1 MRERKK
7 PRISWVTKTKWILR
21 MEKLKNAISKAL
33 AWLNKAYQWLDKEGG
48 MLHLLACYAM
58 MLTLEPFVGWVLAS
72 VIAWI
77 IFLGEEAIDYFIR
90 KSNNL
95 KQVLNDIIRDA
106 IGWGCASVVWLI
118 TTM

>member
-1 MRERKK
+1 
-7 PRISWVTKTKWILR
+7 
-21 MEKLKNAISKAL
+21 MEKIKNAISKTL
-33 AWLNKAYQWLDKEGG
+33 AWLKKAYQWLDKEGG
-48 MLHLLACYAM
+48 MLHFLGFMCI

-77 IFLGEEAIDYFIR
+77 IFLGKEAIDYFIR

-106 IGWGCASVVWLI
+106 IGWGISSLI
-118 TTM
+118 VFLTKLIN

>member
-1 MRERKK
+1 
-7 PRISWVTKTKWILR
+7 
-21 MEKLKNAISKAL
+21 MEKIKNAISKAL
-33 AWLNKAYQWLDKEGG
+33 AWLKKVYQWLSLEGG
-48 MLHLLACYAM
+48 MIHFLGFMCM

-77 IFLGEEAIDYFIR
+77 IAFGKEAIDYFIR

-106 IGWGCASVVWLI
+106 IGWEISSLI
-118 TTM
+118 VFLTRLIN

>member
-1 MRERKK
+1 
-7 PRISWVTKTKWILR
+7 
-21 MEKLKNAISKAL
+21 MEKIKNAIKS
-33 AWLNKAYQWLDKEGG
+33 AYQWLDKEGG
-48 MLHLLACYAM
+48 MLHFLGFMCM

-77 IFLGEEAIDYFIR
+77 IAFGKEAIDYFIR

-106 IGWGCASVVWLI
+106 IGWGCASVVILI

>member
-1 MRERKK
+1 
-7 PRISWVTKTKWILR
+7 
-21 MEKLKNAISKAL
+21 MEKIKNAIKS
-33 AWLNKAYQWLDKEGG
+33 AYQWLDKEGG
-48 MLHLLACYAM
+48 LLHFLGFMCM
-58 MLTLEPFVGWVLAS
+58 MLTLQPFVGWVLAS

-77 IFLGEEAIDYFIR
+77 IAFGKEAIDYFIR

-118 TTM
+118 ATI

>member
-1 MRERKK
+1 
-7 PRISWVTKTKWILR
+7 
-21 MEKLKNAISKAL
+21 MEKIKNAISKVI

-48 MLHLLACYAM
+48 MLHILGFMCM
-58 MLTLEPFVGWVLAS
+58 MLTLQPFVGWVLAS

-77 IFLGEEAIDYFIR
+77 IAFGKEAIDYFIR

-106 IGWGCASVVWLI
+106 IGWGISSLI
-118 TTM
+118 GFLIKLTS